1 MATERVRGASGVR
14 VVLAWILSALL
25 LGTYLWLPTQQLR
38 APQSDDSEDS
48 SEPLKIDVI
57 NIAPAQPYP
66 GGLLVIDYV
75 NSPDPVQKVF
85 LGKEELNILS
95 QHSTP
100 SQRGSGQSAAVDG
113 KGGTVVARL
122 PNDAAAG
129 RAKVRVAKKGERSKP
144 YDIRIEA
151 RDWRMPFRDFLG
163 GLALLV
169 FGIGVFA
176 RGAGEAAGK
185 GSADT
190 LQKFGKRSLLTFGF
204 GAVLGGLAQS
214 TVAAA
219 AFLAGVTASNLMTS
233 AGAAAAF
240 IGAQVGAGIVPLAT
254 GLLDPRVGLV
264 IIALG
269 VLWLGVAKDR
279 RTSALAR
286 LALGAGL
293 VAYGLHLLRN
303 GIEPLI
309 VDKTLL
315 RLSAG
320 LQADSIAGI
329 AVCVVIGALLVAF
342 LQGAAS
348 ALFVIVGLMQTMG
361 QLDLRVVL
369 AVLAGSGLGAGLG
382 ALLTTRG
389 GVKGRKLSQLH
400 LLLGATS
407 TLVSALTVKLWALA
421 ATGLVPGHEPI
432 ATFGSN
438 TLVPHLS
445 AQLVVALVMSQLAA
459 ALAVLPMV
467 PLFNRWL
474 KRTGAGEQPEAAPG
488 DDAAIAT
495 RVSLLSVLRLQREGL
510 SLISGLVLA
519 AQRAL
524 GRDAEHCLSD
534 ARTELDELLGRVVR
548 VLPNAGEGLELRQL
562 AFACLQFQRSLE
574 DLLFRAERFTDRQV
588 ALSARGRRAAG
599 LAEYEGVT
607 REMHEILLEAVN
619 TAINAIEKQESI
631 DQDAA
636 RSREIRLNALEAQ
649 SRRTALESSGDSIVI
664 QVRLDT
670 LEVLDAYERAGNHMY
685 RLAETLSGS
694 IATYLSSSSS
704 AG

>member
-1 MATERVRGASGVR
+1 V
-14 VVLAWILSALL
+14 AWILSVLL
-25 LGTYLWLPTQQLR
+25 IGTYLWLPTQVPR
-38 APQSDDSEDS
+38 TPPAIDSDDTA
-48 SEPLKIDVI
+48 EPLKVDVV

-66 GGLLVIDYV
+66 GGLLIIDYI
-75 NSPDPVQKVF
+75 NSPEPVQKVF
-85 LGKEELNILS
+85 LGKEELHIVS
-95 QHSTP
+95 QRNA
-100 SQRGSGQSAAVDG
+100 SQRGATSVTPVEQQ
-113 KGGTVVARL
+113 GGTVVARL
-122 PNDAAAG
+122 PNDVAPG
-129 RAKVRVAKKGERSKP
+129 RAKVRVGKKGERSKP

-151 RDWRMPFRDFLG
+151 RDWRLPFRDFLG
-163 GLALLV
+163 GLALLI

-185 GSADT
+185 GSAET
-190 LQKFGKRSLLTFGF
+190 LQKFGKHPLVTFGF
-204 GAVLGGLAQS
+204 GAALGGLAQS

-219 AFLAGVTASNLMTS
+219 AFLAGVTASSLLTS
-233 AGAAAAF
+233 VGAAAAF
-240 IGAQVGAGIVPLAT
+240 IGAQVGTGIVPLAT

-293 VAYGLHLLRN
+293 VAYGLHLLRG
-303 GIEPLI
+303 GIEPLV

-315 RLSAG
+315 RLSGG
-320 LQADSIAGI
+320 LQADTLAGV
-329 AVCVVIGALLVAF
+329 AVCVLIGAVLVAF

-348 ALFVIVGLMQTMG
+348 ALFVIVGLMQTTG

-369 AVLAGSGLGAGLG
+369 AVLAGSGLGAGLS

-389 GVKGRKLSQLH
+389 GAKGRKLSQLH
-400 LLLGATS
+400 LLLGALT
-407 TLVSALTVKLWALA
+407 TLVSALTVKLWATA

-432 ATFGSN
+432 ATFGAN

-445 AQLVVALVMSQLAA
+445 AQLVVAIVLSQVAS

-467 PLFNRWL
+467 PLVNRWL
-474 KRTGAGEQPEAAPG
+474 KRAPASDQPEPAPG
-488 DDAAIAT
+488 DDAVAAT
-495 RVSLLSVLRLQREGL
+495 RSSLLSVLRLQREAM

-607 REMHEILLEAVN
+607 REMHQLLLEAVN
-619 TAINAIEKQESI
+619 TAIDSIEKQERI

-636 RSREIRLNALEAQ
+636 RAREIRLNALEAQ

-685 RLAETLSGS
+685 RLAETLTGS
-694 IATYLSSSSS
+694 IAAYRSS

>member
-1 MATERVRGASGVR
+1 
-14 VVLAWILSALL
+14 LSALL
-25 LGTYLWLPTQQLR
+25 VATYLWLPTQTPHISP
-38 APQSDDSEDS
+38 AADSDDST
-48 SEPLKIDVI
+48 EPLKVDVI
-57 NIAPAQPYP
+57 NISPAQPYA

-75 NSPDPVQKVF
+75 NSPEPIQKVF
-85 LGKEELNILS
+85 LGKEELHILS
-95 QHSTP
+95 QRTAP
-100 SQRGSGQSAAVDG
+100 RARIDR

-122 PNDAAAG
+122 PNDAAPG
-129 RAKVRVAKKGERSKP
+129 RAKVRVGKQGERSKP

-151 RDWRMPFRDFLG
+151 RDWRVPFRDFLG

-185 GSADT
+185 GSANT
-190 LQKFGKRSLLTFGF
+190 LQRFGKHALVTFSF
-204 GAVLGGLAQS
+204 GAALGGLAQS

-240 IGAQVGAGIVPLAT
+240 IGAQVGAGVVPLAT

-293 VAYGLHLLRN
+293 VAYGLHLLRS
-303 GIEPLI
+303 GIEPLV

-320 LQADSIAGI
+320 LQADSIAGV

-400 LLLGATS
+400 LLLGAAN
-407 TLVSALTVKLWALA
+407 TLVAAATVKLWALA

-432 ATFGSN
+432 ATFGVN

-445 AQLVVALVMSQLAA
+445 AQLVAALVMSQLAA
-459 ALAVLPMV
+459 ALAVLPLV

-474 KRTGAGEQPEAAPG
+474 KRSSVEEQKEPTPG
-488 DDAAIAT
+488 DDAVEAT
-495 RVSLLSVLRLQREGL
+495 RNSLLAVLRLQREAM

-524 GRDAEHCLSD
+524 GRDAEHCLND
-534 ARTELDELLGRVVR
+534 ARTELDELLSRVVR

-607 REMHEILLEAVN
+607 REMHELLLEAVD
-619 TAINAIEKQESI
+619 TSLAAIEKQERI
-631 DQDAA
+631 DQEAA
-636 RSREIRLNALEAQ
+636 RAREIRLNALEAQ

-694 IATYLSSSSS
+694 IATYRSS

>member
-1 MATERVRGASGVR
+1 MLV
-14 VVLAWILSALL
+14 
-25 LGTYLWLPTQQLR
+25 GTYLWLPSKRTIDEQE
-38 APQSDDSEDS
+38 PDVDEV
-48 SEPLKIDVI
+48 SEPLKIDIVGI
-57 NIAPAQPYP
+57 SPAQPYP
-66 GGLLVIDYV
+66 DGLLVIDYI
-75 NSPDPVQKVF
+75 NSQEPVQKVF
-85 LGKEELNILS
+85 LAKEEIPILS
-95 QHSTP
+95 QRTTGE
-100 SQRGSGQSAAVDG
+100 R
-113 KGGTVVARL
+113 KGTVVARL
-122 PNDAAAG
+122 PKEVPSG
-129 RAKVRVAKKGERSKP
+129 RAKVRVGKQGDRSKP
-144 YDIRIEA
+144 YQIRIEA

-190 LQKFGKRSLLTFGF
+190 LQKFGKHSLVTFGF

-219 AFLAGVTASNLMTS
+219 AFLAGVTASSLMTS
-233 AGAAAAF
+233 VGAAAAF
-240 IGAQVGAGIVPLAT
+240 IGAQVGAGTVPLAT

-269 VLWLGVAKDR
+269 VLWLSVAKDR

-293 VAYGLHLLRN
+293 VAYGLHLLRS
-303 GIEPLI
+303 GIEPLV

-320 LQADSIAGI
+320 LQADSVAGV
-329 AVCVVIGALLVAF
+329 AVCVLIGAVLVAF

-369 AVLAGSGLGAGLG
+369 AVLAGSGLGAGVG

-400 LLLGATS
+400 LLLGAAN
-407 TLVSALTVKLWALA
+407 TLVAAATVKLWALA
-421 ATGLVPGHEPI
+421 ATGLIPGREPI
-432 ATFGSN
+432 ATFGAN

-474 KRTGAGEQPEAAPG
+474 KRPSTEEQAEPTPG
-488 DDAAIAT
+488 DDAVEAT
-495 RVSLLSVLRLQREGL
+495 RSSLLTVLRLQREAM

-534 ARTELDELLGRVVR
+534 ARAELDDLLSRVVR

-607 REMHEILLEAVN
+607 REMHQLLLEAVD
-619 TAINAIEKQESI
+619 ASLAAIEKHERI
-631 DQDAA
+631 DQEAA
-636 RSREIRLNALEAQ
+636 RAREIRLNALEAQ
-649 SRRTALESSGDSIVI
+649 SRRTALESSGDSLVI

-685 RLAETLSGS
+685 RLAETLSGG
-694 IATYLSSSSS
+694 IAAYRSS